1 MIKINVNRFAEVFS
15 ASSLIIMP
23 GEPAIYRV

>member
-1 MIKINVNRFAEVFS
+1 MIKINVLRLSSAVF
-15 ASSLIIMP
+15 ASSMIVMP